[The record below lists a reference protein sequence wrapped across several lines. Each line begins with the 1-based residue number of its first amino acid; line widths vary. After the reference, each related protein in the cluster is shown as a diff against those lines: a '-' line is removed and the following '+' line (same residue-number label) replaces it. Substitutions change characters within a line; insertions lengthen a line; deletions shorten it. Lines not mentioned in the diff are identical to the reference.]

1 MKTKASCMSWGMAL
15 PTLTNDDIVGTFFN
29 QTLQACNGKLHGPW
43 KDGSASVEYFGNAIP
58 LVLRAP
64 ATRFV

>member
-29 QTLQACNGKLHGPW
+29 QTLQASQW
-43 KDGSASVEYFGNAIP
+43 KIAWALEG
-58 LVLRAP
+58 R
-64 ATRFV
+64 